1 MKKARFLRAALV
13 LVSAVLGAGTV
24 ATTSTA
30 AFADEATV
38 CTSADFEATDFVF
51 QNGLAETTATL
62 KAGSNCQ
69 AEVTLVTYL
78 APKPNFDVPQYLFGS
93 QTELISRSGN
103 TSKGFSVKVPAC
115 NTQADLFVGGQ
126 NDVINEL
133 VKDGK
138 RYGTTKIAFWNGSA
152 DKDGSASSCVQ
163 PAVQYT
169 AACDGVTTLN
179 LSNNG
184 VLSGYGVDFTVKY
197 GSETKVV
204 TVAKG
209 ASEDL
214 TVPAGSGP
222 ITVTADKLQPTTIN
236 WALPAACEPAA
247 TAVNDCKVTT
257 VTVTNPE
264 GNGDVPAKVTY
275 NGETKT
281 VTVPTGKSVDVTFD
295 SAKATTA
302 TVEFPESKFEQLT
315 VEVVLGECAEP
326 QPSTS
331 ASTSPPVSL
340 PPTAATSP
348 SASAS
353 TSTSPAAATPSA
365 SKTPGGELALTG
377 AAGGSIAGGAVLLLI
392 VGAGLF
398 FMARRRKVNFKA

>member
-24 ATTSTA
+24 ATASHA
-30 AFADEATV
+30 ASLAPCVSENFSHTDWKFENGKAEISATMKDA
-38 CTSADFEATDFVF
+38 CAP
-51 QNGLAETTATL
+51 Q
-62 KAGSNCQ
+62 
-69 AEVTLVTYL
+69 EVTLVTYL
-78 APKPNFDVPQYLFGS
+78 APKPNFDVPQYLFAKEKFTFAKQGAS
-93 QTELISRSGN
+93 N
-103 TSKGFSVKVPAC
+103 TFKVDLPNC
-115 NTQADLFVGGQ
+115 NTQADLFLGG
-126 NDVINEL
+126 DETVIPEL
-133 VKDGK
+133 VEGGL
-138 RYGTTKIAFWNGSA
+138 RYDKKKIAYWNGGTSN
-152 DKDGSASSCVQ
+152 CVQ

-169 AACDGVTTLN
+169 TACDGSTLLN

-184 VLSGYGVDFTVKY
+184 TLSAYGVDFTVKY
-197 GSETKVV
+197 GTETKVV
-204 TVAKG
+204 KVAKG

-214 TVPAGSGP
+214 TVPAGSGK
-222 ITVTADKLQPTTIN
+222 ITVTADKLETTTID
-236 WALPAACEPAA
+236 WALPENCKPSA

-257 VTVTNPE
+257 VTVNNPA
-264 GNGDVPAKVTY
+264 GNGDVPAEVTY
-275 NGETKT
+275 NGKTKT
-281 VTVPTGKSVDVTFD
+281 VTVPSGKSQTVTFD
-295 SAKATTA
+295 SATATTSA
-302 TVEFPESKFEQLT
+302 TVKFPETRLQDIT
-315 VEVVLGECAEP
+315 VEVTLGECAEP